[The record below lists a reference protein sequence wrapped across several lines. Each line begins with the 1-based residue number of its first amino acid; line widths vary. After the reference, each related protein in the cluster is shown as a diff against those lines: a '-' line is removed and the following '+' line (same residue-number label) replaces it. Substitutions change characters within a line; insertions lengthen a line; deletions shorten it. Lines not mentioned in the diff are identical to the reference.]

1 MTIEEK
7 IQMNKVLRKYE
18 GDNTFALSLK
28 KQLKSS
34 KYLNKET
41 FNNKQVRVLSE
52 KQYESVK
59 SLI

>member
-7 IQMNKVLRKYE
+7 IQINKILRKYE